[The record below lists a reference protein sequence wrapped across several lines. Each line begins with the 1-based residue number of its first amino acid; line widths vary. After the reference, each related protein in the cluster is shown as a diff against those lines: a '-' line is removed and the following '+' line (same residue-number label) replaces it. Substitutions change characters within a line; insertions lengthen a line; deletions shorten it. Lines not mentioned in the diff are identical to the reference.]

1 MKTMLHLF
9 ITTVFMASSLVS
21 LSACNTFQGIGEDF
35 KSAGQVI
42 KETAEDTK
50 RKIGH

>member
-1 MKTMLHLF
+1 MQLF
-9 ITTVFMASSLVS
+9 IATAFIASSLVS

-50 RKIGH
+50 RKIGR